1 MGITASLTKAC
12 GESKKLNRGGLV
24 VVVFCERN
32 GRCFDADVHY
42 GRAAQ
47 GFGLLVEAQQH
58 FATTV
63 VKDDI
68 VGMKTTP
75 EQTLEPH
82 EEDLT
87 PRGTDA
93 DAHMK
98 QR

>member
-24 VVVFCERN
+24 VVVFRKRN
-32 GRCFDADVHY
+32 GRRFNTDVHHR
-42 GRAAQ
+42 RAAQ
-47 GFGLLVEAQQH
+47 GLGLLVEAQQH

-68 VGMKTTP
+68 VGVKTTA
-75 EQTLEPH
+75 EQAPEPH

-93 DAHMK
+93 DAHME

>member
-1 MGITASLTKAC
+1 MGVTASLTKAC
-12 GESKKLNRGGLV
+12 GERKKFNRGRLV
-24 VVVFCERN
+24 VVVFRKRH
-32 GRCFDADVHY
+32 GRRFDADVHH

-63 VKDDI
+63 VKDNI
-68 VGMKTTP
+68 VGVKTTA
-75 EQTLEPH
+75 EQAPEPH

-93 DAHMK
+93 DAHME